1 MGNVRRRPPWR
12 KEPGAVSRR
21 KEWGLAKVGEAGE
34 GLCES
39 QSWELRACVEIPLVS
54 RTGWERRQ

>member
-1 MGNVRRRPPWR
+1 MWGMSEKASWR

-34 GLCES
+34 GL
-39 QSWELRACVEIPLVS
+39 W
-54 RTGWERRQ
+54 